1 MARPPCAPQFFS
13 GSAGPRF
20 VHVHHEQRGPSGY
33 RSRLTAVIVA
43 GETLRKHLQLA
54 LQRIS
59 SDNVHNSPIGI
70 GLGIETARHTVW
82 ETASGGR
89 ERTVGR
95 RVRVQ
100 LGPAAGCPDRRFDE
114 SVPARR
120 HRRFLSRYMRGRER
134 PRAIKR
140 GLLLGLEA
148 QRVRPSRCMEAIP
161 PQKPARCI
169 RI

>member
-1 MARPPCAPQFFS
+1 M
-13 GSAGPRF
+13 
-20 VHVHHEQRGPSGY
+20 
-33 RSRLTAVIVA
+33 TAVIVA

-100 LGPAAGCPDRRFDE
+100 LGAQIDGLTRAFRRVGTDAFYPDTCEAGSGHAP
-114 SVPARR
+114 
-120 HRRFLSRYMRGRER
+120 
-134 PRAIKR
+134 
-140 GLLLGLEA
+140 
-148 QRVRPSRCMEAIP
+148 
-161 PQKPARCI
+161 
-169 RI
+169 